1 MANWQKIGFR
11 SVIIWAV
18 FALVG
23 CSSTATTPESSTV
36 AATAS
41 EETGV
46 KPAPPPSTGLSSLE
60 ALQRGESTATPASS
74 PLQDIYF
81 EFDSYDLR
89 VDTRETLKANAAW
102 LRSNPSVTVDIEG
115 HCDERGTNDYN
126 MALGAKRAEA
136 AMDYLTTLGVA
147 AGRLSTTSYGEEVPV
162 CEEHVEEC
170 WAKNRRDRFV
180 IQPTRPTS

>member
-1 MANWQKIGFR
+1 MANWQKIAFR

-23 CSSTATTPESSTV
+23 CSSTAPTPESSSV
-36 AATAS
+36 AATNA

-46 KPAPPPSTGLSSLE
+46 KAAPPPSTGLSSLE

-89 VDTRETLKANAAW
+89 ADTRETLKTNAAW
-102 LRSNPSVTVDIEG
+102 LRDNPAVVVDIEG

-126 MALGAKRAEA
+126 MALGAKRAQA
-136 AMDYLTTLGVA
+136 AMDYLATLGVA

-162 CEEHVEEC
+162 CAEHTEEC